1 MPVYLYTIIAPND
14 RIVKGKSMFRRKKIV
29 YFSGEKRPAASCPCP
44 GRREGCA
51 DGLAGRQTSLQ
62 AAFCTV
68 LQGNVSLCLSA
79 VAGRGAK
86 WYKQSVRKTKTQ
98 MEETVQ
104 INRIRAAACSACRE
118 DGFCHSVYSGAYR
131 ILQSGSGWILPVLC
145 GPLLRR
151 PIDWPWI
158 RLLPW
163 AAQARYRLKR

>member
-1 MPVYLYTIIAPND
+1 MTALSREKACLD
-14 RIVKGKSMFRRKKIV
+14 GKNRVFFRRKTPGGLLPV
-29 YFSGEKRPAASCPCP
+29 SGKE
-44 GRREGCA
+44 RRVC
-51 DGLAGRQTSLQ
+51 GRQTSLQ
-62 AAFCTV
+62 AACCTV

-86 WYKQSVRKTKTQ
+86 WYNQSVWKTKTQ

-118 DGFCHSVYSGAYR
+118 HGFCHSVYSGAYR

-151 PIDWPWI
+151 PVDWPWI

-163 AAQARYRLKR
+163 AAQVRYRLKR